1 MYHCIYLQFYYNF
14 LNRDLLGVMKISSN
28 IVNYSDI
35 SSKWLYRL
43 ISFFKFSNYVLK
55 IYLQFPQSIDVLKM
69 QY

>member
-1 MYHCIYLQFYYNF
+1 
-14 LNRDLLGVMKISSN
+14 MKISSN